1 MTIGINTPYGALNA
15 LRVASADA
23 TQASERIS
31 SGLRVNRASDDP
43 AGVGIATSLAK
54 DIGGYTQVKSNLT
67 NAITKVESV
76 SDSLTSISS
85 ILSSMMALALTS
97 ISASS
102 DTERATYQTAFA
114 SYMDDIDTLASATTI
129 AGSSVLDGTS
139 TTFTIQVGIETTDTK
154 TLTFFDSS
162 TGSTGLNISDL
173 DISDA
178 TGAATAYSD
187 LDTVIDTTSA
197 RIATVGAYE
206 TTLGYLSDFADA
218 MVVNTTA
225 AYDNIMSADVAAEA
239 TNLAAA
245 EIRQNSSMAMVAQ
258 SNSLSKELVDFLLQ
272 SVVD

>member
-1 MTIGINTPYGALNA
+1 MAIGINTPYGALNA

-23 TQASERIS
+23 TRASERIS

-43 AGVGIATSLAK
+43 AGLSLATSLATE
-54 DIGGYTQVKSNLT
+54 IGGYTQVKSNLT
-67 NAITKVESV
+67 SAITKVEQV
-76 SDSLTSISS
+76 GDSLSSIST
-85 ILSSMMALALTS
+85 ILSSMKTLALAS

-102 DTERATYQTAFA
+102 DTDRATYQTAFA

-139 TTFTIQVGIETTDTK
+139 TSVTLQVGIETTDTK
-154 TLTFFDSS
+154 TLTFFNSS
-162 TGSTGLNISDL
+162 TGSSGLNISSL
-173 DISDA
+173 SISTAA
-178 TGAATAYSD
+178 TAATAYAA
-187 LDTVIDTTSA
+187 LETPIDTTTT

-206 TTLGYLSDFADA
+206 SALGYLSDFADT
-218 MVVNTTA
+218 MIVNTTA
-225 AYDNIMSADVAAEA
+225 GYDNIMSADLAAEA

-245 EIRQNSSMAMVAQ
+245 EIRQNSSTAIVAQ

>member
-1 MTIGINTPYGALNA
+1 MAIGINTPYGALNA

-23 TQASERIS
+23 TRASERIS

-43 AGVGIATSLAK
+43 AGLSLATSLATE
-54 DIGGYTQVKSNLT
+54 IGGYTQVKSNLT
-67 NAITKVESV
+67 SAITKVEQV
-76 SDSLTSISS
+76 GDSLSSIST
-85 ILSSMMALALTS
+85 ILSSMKTLALAS

-102 DTERATYQTAFA
+102 DTDRATYQTAFA

-139 TTFTIQVGIETTDTK
+139 TSVTLQVGIETTDTK
-154 TLTFFDSS
+154 TLTFFNSS
-162 TGSTGLNISDL
+162 TGSSGLNISSL
-173 DISDA
+173 SISTAA
-178 TGAATAYSD
+178 TAATAYAA
-187 LDTVIDTTSA
+187 LETPIDTTTT

-206 TTLGYLSDFADA
+206 SALGYLSDFADT
-218 MVVNTTA
+218 MIVNTTA
-225 AYDNIMSADVAAEA
+225 GYDNIMSADLAAEA